1 MHDLLSR
8 LHLQG
13 NDHLSD
19 MAARGLTPS
28 DRHDVTNGGEHRHG
42 APGASVV
49 LWSPAEMTERLG
61 GDEALARQLV
71 VLFLGEYEKLLDN
84 LRRSVATG
92 SADDV
97 RRAAHAAKGCIANF
111 IDGGPQETAYRI
123 EQLGAAGNL
132 AVAPALVAQLECEV
146 ATLVEQ
152 MQAFERETSC
162 AS

>member
-1 MHDLLSR
+1 MGL
-8 LHLQG
+8 
-13 NDHLSD
+13 
-19 MAARGLTPS
+19 RGLTPKERRDFTS
-28 DRHDVTNGGEHRHG
+28 DDQPRHD
-42 APGASVV
+42 APRTDVV
-49 LWSPAEMTERLG
+49 LWSPAAMTERLG

-71 VLFLGEYEKLLDN
+71 VLFLGEYEKLLAN
-84 LRRSVATG
+84 LRRSVAAG
-92 SADDV
+92 SADEV

-123 EQLGAAGNL
+123 EQLGASAEL
-132 AVAPALVAQLECEV
+132 AMAPALVAQLEREV